1 MDVIIDLQESYP
13 RTIQLTVAINFIS
26 SKDAEEERV
35 TYAKSDN
42 KEFVTYNNANG
53 VVDELLKKLL
63 SR

>member
-13 RTIQLTVAINFIS
+13 RKIQLTVAINFIS

-35 TYAKSDN
+35 MYAKSDN